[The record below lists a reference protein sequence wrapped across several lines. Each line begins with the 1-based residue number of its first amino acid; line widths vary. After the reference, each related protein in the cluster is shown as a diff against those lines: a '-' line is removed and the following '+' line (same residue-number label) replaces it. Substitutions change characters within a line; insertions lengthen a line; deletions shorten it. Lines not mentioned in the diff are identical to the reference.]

1 MDSEHTQLHPAEA
14 VFTSNFIR
22 ERNLLLTSGSM
33 KAIFDSYEAHWSTN
47 DIAPADEVAA
57 LFRSALAAFTL
68 HTASRPRR
76 QVLAWT
82 LNFQDPLC
90 NLFLC
95 GDTDDEVVAGR
106 FFDEGIAQAERNSFY
121 QEVSDR
127 GKPVYRS
134 FVDFSGSD
142 PLLAAEEYY
151 ARSEQ
156 RPARFFQL
164 SEYDFA
170 ILTAHPDWD
179 RQWFRSVQQDE
190 IAHIEDNAELGFIE
204 KRALSWH
211 CGCDQKK
218 VLGALE
224 SVFHAQADE
233 LFAGD
238 DSITV
243 NCPRCSSRYI
253 ITREALEAYV
263 AEQAE
268 SEQSTGEQ

>member
-1 MDSEHTQLHPAEA
+1 MKMDQDQPIES
-14 VFTSNFIR
+14 VFTSNFVR

-33 KAIFDSYEAHWSTN
+33 KEIFDAYEAHWNKN
-47 DIAPADEVAA
+47 DITATDEITK
-57 LFRSALAAFTL
+57 LFQSALAAFTL
-68 HTASRPRR
+68 HAASRPRR

-82 LNFQDPLC
+82 LNFQNPLC

-95 GDTDDEVVAGR
+95 GDTDDEIVAGR
-106 FFDEGIAQAERNSFY
+106 FFDEGVAQAERNSFY

-134 FVDFSGSD
+134 FVDFSGTD

-179 RQWFRSVQQDE
+179 RQWFKEVKQDE

-204 KRALSWH
+204 KRALRWE
-211 CGCDQKK
+211 CGCNQKK
-218 VLGALE
+218 VMEALGP
-224 SVFHAQADE
+224 VFQTQADE

-238 DSITV
+238 DSIIV
-243 NCPRCSSRYI
+243 NCPRCSSRYTV
-253 ITREALEAYV
+253 TREVLEAYV
-263 AEQAE
+263 AEQSE
-268 SEQSTGEQ
+268 SEQPASD